1 MRKISKEGRCMNLYK
16 VVRKGLSF
24 GQRPKEVRK
33 QVLLIA
39 EERTLQTETLGL
51 GTCLASS
58 PSNKETHLMG
68 EHSELERGAGQ
79 ITQPWWGFRVL
90 QMSEMRSYLE
100 DFHNKSDMIWL
111 HFLIELLWLLCGN
124 CTTEDQGVSQGDQ
137 LGSSLWDPGED
148 DGGLD

>member
-79 ITQPWWGFRVL
+79 ITQPW
-90 QMSEMRSYLE
+90 
-100 DFHNKSDMIWL
+100 
-111 HFLIELLWLLCGN
+111 
-124 CTTEDQGVSQGDQ
+124 
-137 LGSSLWDPGED
+137 
-148 DGGLD
+148 